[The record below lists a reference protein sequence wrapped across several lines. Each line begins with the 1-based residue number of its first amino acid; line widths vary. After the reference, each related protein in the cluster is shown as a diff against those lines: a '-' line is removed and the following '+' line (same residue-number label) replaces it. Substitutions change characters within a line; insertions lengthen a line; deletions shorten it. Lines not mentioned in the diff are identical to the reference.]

1 MIGGEPEVFGEW
13 LLVHRL
19 AESHMAEAMVA
30 VRLGDTSGRSFVVK
44 RPRLGERSSG
54 AAAQAIRREGEVLAA
69 VRSPY
74 LVALEATGTVGGLP
88 FVALE
93 HVRGVPLDR
102 LLTVTGGLPDDQA
115 RAIAVDL
122 LAALAA
128 VHEAG
133 WVHGDVAP
141 SNVVV
146 DDAGEARL
154 LDLGIAVRI
163 GEVRPSPAGKP
174 GYVAPEAIGGR
185 AASPAAD
192 VYGWAVVVA
201 ECLLGRRLF
210 VEHDLSEAATR
221 EGAPPAAARIPG
233 WSVLGDAMALDA
245 VARPTV
251 EALRAG
257 LATGAVDR
265 PALAATVARAR
276 VAPERRSAPTPAP
289 PPAPA
294 PPPIA
299 PTVRELT
306 PTAPLVVPATA
317 VDSPPQRPPP
327 VEPTRRGILAVL
339 VGGLFAG
346 LVGWMLGRRGARRRG
361 ASLGLSAALP
371 ARGRL
376 EIDGRLIATPEP
388 GKDIPVSPGRHT
400 VSITLPRR
408 ETQTFD
414 VIVDDGEHVVV
425 LVQPAA
431 SGRRDRAADDR
442 ADGGRP

>member
-30 VRLGDTSGRSFVVK
+30 VRLGDRSGRSFVVK
-44 RPRLGERSSG
+44 RPRLGERASG
-54 AAAQAIRREGEVLAA
+54 AAAQAIRREAEVLSA

-74 LVALEATGTVGGLP
+74 LVALEATGTVAGLP

-102 LLTVTGGLPDDQA
+102 LLTVTGGVPDAQA

-141 SNVVV
+141 SNVVI

-154 LDLGIAVRI
+154 LDLGIAVRS
-163 GEVRPSPAGKP
+163 GETRPSPAGKP

-221 EGAPPAAARIPG
+221 EGAPPAAAQIPG
-233 WSVLGDAMALDA
+233 WSVLGDAMGLDA
-245 VARPTV
+245 ARRPTV
-251 EALRAG
+251 EALRAA
-257 LATGAVDR
+257 LANAPLDR
-265 PALAATVARAR
+265 AALAATVARAR
-276 VAPERRSAPTPAP
+276 VAPDRRSAPTPT
-289 PPAPA
+289 PAP
-294 PPPIA
+294 IGG
-299 PTVRELT
+299 TVRELT
-306 PTAPLVVPATA
+306 PTAPLVVRAA
-317 VDSPPQRPPP
+317 P
-327 VEPTRRGILAVL
+327 VEPTRSPAPAEPTRRAILGVAI
-339 VGGLFAG
+339 GGLFAG
-346 LVGWMLGRRGARRRG
+346 AVGWMVGRRGARRRG

-376 EIDGRLIATPEP
+376 EIDGRVIATPEP

-408 ETQTFD
+408 EAQVFD
-414 VIVDDGEHVVV
+414 VVVDDGEHVVV

-431 SGRRDRAADDR
+431 ANGRRDRADDPR
-442 ADGGRP
+442 EGGRP